1 MKIFHVITRS
11 SLGGA
16 QSVVVNLANNQVKNN
31 EVFVLSSAGGEA
43 WKALDKNVRVI
54 TIPELK
60 REICPADV
68 IVLLKLFF
76 YRFKYRPHVVHLHSS
91 KIGVLGRI
99 AFSPFKTVYTVH
111 GFDSVRLANRKFLL
125 LEKILKYWC
134 KFVVGVSKYDFLNLQ
149 KENIRWNV
157 STVYNGVKD
166 YSNSPAPKHDLTTV
180 IIAKKN
186 VFKRIILCVARDDAP
201 KLPDLFTKI
210 AQNNPEYFFIWIGNS
225 NNRNNTDNLLWAGTI
240 PEAYLFMSLTDLFI
254 LPSGFE
260 GLPMCIL
267 EAFSFSKPVV
277 ASNVGGIPELLNG
290 ENGIAVENS
299 VEEFSKAIHHFF
311 DSQTVYNTACKAAR
325 KTYELDLQDCVMANR
340 YMELYRKIYRGK

>member
-16 QSVVVNLANNQVKNN
+16 QSVVVNLANSQIADN
-31 EVFVLSSAGGEA
+31 EVFVISSPGGEA
-43 WKALDKNVRVI
+43 WKALDNRVNVIV
-54 TIPELK
+54 IPELQ
-60 REICPADV
+60 REISPKDL
-68 IVLLKLFF
+68 IVLVKLIY
-76 YRFKYRPHVVHLHSS
+76 YRFKYSPDVVHLHSS

-111 GFDSVRLANRKFLL
+111 GFDSVRLANRKFLFV
-125 LEKILKYWC
+125 EKVLQYWC
-134 KFVVGVSKYDFLNLQ
+134 RFIVGVSKYDLKYLHEE
-149 KENIRWNV
+149 KIKHNV
-157 STVYNGVKD
+157 TYIYNGVFD
-166 YSNSPAPKHDLTTV
+166 YSNSAPIDNLLGSFIQDIRMKEKKIIMCIARDNTQKAPELFV
-180 IIAKKN
+180 DIAK
-186 VFKRIILCVARDDAP
+186 R
-201 KLPDLFTKI
+201 
-210 AQNNPEYFFIWIGNS
+210 NPHFFFVWIGNKEHRK
-225 NNRNNTDNLLWAGTI
+225 NLDNLFWCGEVA
-240 PEAYLFMSLTDLFI
+240 EAYLFLKEADLFI
-254 LPSGFE
+254 LPSHYE

-299 VEEFSKAIHHFF
+299 VEEFSKAIHHFL
-311 DSQTVYNTACKAAR
+311 DSQTVYDTACKAAR